1 MLTQTFPLK
10 KSGGLGWGCSYGFHS
25 KVHDAEAASEENWSF
40 PTSDKQKQESKR
52 QASKVVSLFV
62 EWLLISWR
70 KVFREQTHTKLLW
83 KAIYTCELLW
93 NREMKSCTHRAD
105 ALSKHGTLVK
115 SIFIMCVLVILQGEH
130 GTDSQAV
137 ATVQLLFFVFRD
149 RRVRCFF
156 SVPFILTSTKWVI
169 FLFDLRMWVGNG
181 FSFYSML

>member
-1 MLTQTFPLK
+1 MLTQIFPLK
-10 KSGGLGWGCSYGFHS
+10 KAEGW
-25 KVHDAEAASEENWSF
+25 AEAVPMV
-40 PTSDKQKQESKR
+40 PTQKFMMLRLPQKRTDLFLLQTNRNRNQR

-62 EWLLISWR
+62 EWLLKSWR

-83 KAIYTCELLW
+83 KAIYTCGLLW